1 MLFILILL
9 ISLVAQFFL
18 PWWVITPIAF
28 VLAAWIGNKPGK
40 SFGNAFSAIFILWA
54 CMALLRTL
62 PNENLLANRV
72 SQVLSSSEK
81 GMHWLLLVGITATI
95 GGLVAG
101 TAALAGATF
110 KEAFGKRR
118 R

>member
-9 ISLVAQFFL
+9 LSLVAQFFL
-18 PWWVITPIAF
+18 PWWVIAPIAF
-28 VLAAWIGNKPGK
+28 ILAVRLGQNGKK
-40 SFGNAFSAIFILWA
+40 SFWNGFSALFILWA

-72 SQVLSSSEK
+72 GQMLTLPESGFNWIILVFISS
-81 GMHWLLLVGITATI
+81 LI

-101 TAALAGATF
+101 LSAFAGFQF
-110 KEAFGKRR
+110 KEAFLKKR
-118 R
+118 

>member
-18 PWWVITPIAF
+18 PWWVIAPISF
-28 VLAAWIGNKPGK
+28 ILAIRLGQNGKK
-40 SFGNAFSAIFILWA
+40 SFWNGFSALFILWI

-72 SQVLSSSEK
+72 GQMLTLSES
-81 GMHWLLLVGITATI
+81 GFNWVILVIITGII

-101 TAALAGATF
+101 VSALAGFQF
-110 KEAFGKRR
+110 KQAFIKSK
-118 R
+118 

>member
-18 PWWVITPIAF
+18 PWWVIAPIAF
-28 VLAAWIGNKPGK
+28 GLAARTNENGKK
-40 SFGNAFSAIFILWA
+40 SFWNAFFAIFILWA
-54 CMALLRTL
+54 CMALLRSL

-72 SQVLSSSEK
+72 AEMLSLPAASYN
-81 GMHWLLLVGITATI
+81 WLILVFISGII

-101 TAALAGATF
+101 VSAFAGF
-110 KEAFGKRR
+110 QFRKAFLKSR
-118 R
+118 